1 MFSLEV
7 DLEVGCI
14 ILTRLSSHT
23 GYIKIASADS
33 SAFGCDCSAFPRRER
48 ALLGDVCIKLWGGG

>member
-14 ILTRLSSHT
+14 ILARLSSHT
-23 GYIKIASADS
+23 GYIKVASADS
-33 SAFGCDCSAFPRRER
+33 SAFGCDCAASPLRER